1 MQNASMPRR
10 YLALWFP
17 WLPCER
23 VRKEAGRSC
32 STPLALVARSGNA
45 LRLSAVD
52 AQAARLGLSPG
63 MTLADARARCPE
75 LESLPHDEQA
85 DTHTLERLTA
95 RMVRFT
101 PMAAPDLPHG
111 VMLDITACA
120 HLFGGEAELARQVL
134 AEAGFTAR
142 HAFADHAAAAR
153 ALVRFGE
160 GETIHPAS
168 SSLSSF
174 PRRRES
180 RSQYLDKLPTSELD
194 PRLRGDDEDG
204 GKKERIR
211 ALPIAALELPED
223 ALSGLRRAGLVTL
236 GDLAARPMAALAA
249 RFGEDTVSRLL
260 AVLGERD
267 TPLTPQRPPV
277 RLRAQVRF
285 PEPIGRTED
294 VLDVIETLLAELS
307 RQMEERRLGGRRF
320 VVRLE
325 RTDGARRRLSVDTSL
340 PSRDPARI
348 VRLFRERIET
358 LSDPLDPGFGFD
370 AVALGVTR
378 ADPLDPVQSDI
389 TGKASAEAEGIAVL
403 IDRLTTRFGEGG
415 VLRLAARDTHRPEAA
430 QRHLPALRA
439 RPKPWNEPPS
449 QPRPLFLLDPPQP
462 ITAMASVPDGP
473 PHRLHWRGRTHRLV
487 FAEGPERIAAEWWRK
502 PDGHVPGAAG
512 LTRDYYRVEDE
523 EGARY
528 WVFRH
533 GLYDEAGNP
542 RWYLHGLF
550 A

>member
-23 VRKEAGRSC
+23 VRREAGHSC
-32 STPLALVARSGNA
+32 STPLALVVRSGNA

-101 PMAAPDLPHG
+101 PTAASDPPHG

-120 HLFGGEAELARQVL
+120 HLFGGEAELARQAI

-153 ALVRFGE
+153 ALARFGSGE
-160 GETIHPAS
+160 G
-168 SSLSSF
+168 
-174 PRRRES
+174 
-180 RSQYLDKLPTSELD
+180 D
-194 PRLRGDDEDG
+194 
-204 GKKERIR
+204 IR

-223 ALSGLRRAGLVTL
+223 ALSGLRRAGLTTL
-236 GDLAARPMAALAA
+236 GDLAVRPMAALAA
-249 RFGEDTVSRLL
+249 RFGEGTVSRLR

-325 RTDGARRRLSVDTSL
+325 RTDGARRRLSVDTSV

-370 AVALGVTR
+370 AVVLGVTR

-389 TGKASAEAEGIAVL
+389 AGKASAEAEGIAVL

-487 FAEGPERIAAEWWRK
+487 LAEGPERIAAEWWRK
-502 PDGHVPGAAG
+502 PDGHVPGEAG